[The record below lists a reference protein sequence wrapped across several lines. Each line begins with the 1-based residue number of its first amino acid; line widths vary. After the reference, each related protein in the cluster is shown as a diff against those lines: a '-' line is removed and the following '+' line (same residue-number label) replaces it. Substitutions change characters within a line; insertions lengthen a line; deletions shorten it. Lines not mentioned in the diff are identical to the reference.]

1 VLVVANVLIF
11 FLVYSL
17 FFSDLSAICS
27 GRKILN
33 LIQGR
38 LLECPTPGRN
48 ELCSAL
54 QVLRGPFVGSVAAR
68 GRRLAAVA
76 VGELCSARSPGIVG
90 RKKHGFRGGFGGRG

>member
-1 VLVVANVLIF
+1 MKIMA
-11 FLVYSL
+11 YSWIHIWYHGVP
-17 FFSDLSAICS
+17 D
-27 GRKILN
+27 
-33 LIQGR
+33 
-38 LLECPTPGRN
+38 RN